1 MNRLN
6 ELVANGEVDAQKP
19 VSEQPNGIPQ
29 KIIAELVDS
38 EGDKVG
44 SLDSPIKFDHLINC
58 APKAQIFTSLSA
70 TVWN

>member
-38 EGDKVG
+38 SEGDKVG
-44 SLDSPIKFDHLINC
+44 FY
-58 APKAQIFTSLSA
+58 T
-70 TVWN
+70 